1 MSDNAK
7 LTRGSIPGHLVTQ
20 TAPMVIGVAAI
31 MSIGLVDTYFIGQLG
46 APQLAA
52 MSFIFPIS
60 VALSSLGVGIM
71 VGINSVVARALGAGD
86 DERAARRANFG
97 MVFAVGCGIALG
109 VALFLL
115 MDPLFRL
122 MNAEDDLLPF
132 IRTYMRPYAVSF
144 PLLLAIMGING
155 VLRGQGEAKKTSL
168 ISVTYAAANWVLD
181 PILITGA
188 FGFGG
193 LGIVGAAYATAIGWA
208 CGIAVGFVLLRKT
221 ALPFDL
227 TLLKRCGVGESA
239 AAILKVAGPA
249 AFSNAINP
257 IGLSILTAL
266 IAIEGQAAVA
276 GFGAAGRLQSFAVVP
291 LLALS
296 GAIGGIVGQNWG
308 ADQHGRARK
317 AAAYAGGFSIVYG
330 LAIAVLLFAFGDWF
344 ADIFTEEAAVI
355 EQFSRYLTIAAWGY
369 AGYGLLIVG
378 NGVLNAVDKAS
389 LALLQSCARVFLV
402 MLPFAWFLRSS
413 WGADAIYAAELASNV
428 AGGAVSAAVVWWVL
442 RDRSTTAPAKSV
454 SAEPEAA

>member
-1 MSDNAK
+1 MSQNAK

-20 TAPMVIGVAAI
+20 TAPMIIGVAAI

-46 APQLAA
+46 AKQLAA

-86 DERAARRANFG
+86 DDRAARRANFG
-97 MVFAVGCGIALG
+97 MVFAVACGIVLG
-109 VALFLL
+109 LALFLL
-115 MDPLFRL
+115 MDPLFKL
-122 MNAEDDLLPF
+122 MNADEELLPF
-132 IRTYMRPYAVSF
+132 IRTYMRPFAISF

-155 VLRGQGEAKKTSL
+155 VLRGQGEAKKTSI
-168 ISVTYAAANWVLD
+168 ISITYAAANWVLD

-188 FGFGG
+188 FGIGG
-193 LGIVGAAYATAIGWA
+193 LGIVGAAYATAIGWM
-208 CGIAVGFVLLRKT
+208 CGIAVGFILLRKT

-227 TLLKRCGVGESA
+227 SLLKRCGIGESA
-239 AAILKVAGPA
+239 SAILRVAGPA

-308 ADQHGRARK
+308 ADEYGRARK
-317 AAAYAGGFSIVYG
+317 AAAYAGGFSVLYG
-330 LAIAVLLFAFGDWF
+330 LVIAVLLFSFGEWF
-344 ADIFTEEAAVI
+344 ADIFTEDPAVI
-355 EQFSRYLTIAAWGY
+355 DQFARYLTIAAWGY

-378 NGVLNAVDKAS
+378 NGVLNAVGKAS

-402 MLPFAWFLRSS
+402 MLPFAWFLRAS
-413 WGADAIYAAELASNV
+413 WGADAIYAAELASNL
-428 AGGAVSAAVVWWVL
+428 AGGAVAAAVVWWVL
-442 RDRSTTAPAKSV
+442 RDRTASSPDKAAQ
-454 SAEPEAA
+454 AEPEAA